1 MFQKL
6 SKKLRKKQ
14 GFTLI
19 ELIVV
24 LAILGIILAIA
35 VPNYLG
41 VQDRAATRADNS
53 QLDLVEKAVK
63 LWYNDDELGDEGVY
77 EIVNGTAALVVVSG
91 GTADDI
97 SDYME
102 IVSTPA
108 SAANDELHI
117 YVEVTATEVEA
128 QYASSNPF

>member
-41 VQDRAATRADNS
+41 VQAKAQEQADTRAK
-53 QLDLVEKAVK
+53 DLAETSVRT
-63 LWYNDDELGDEGVY
+63 WYSAEN
-77 EIVNGTAALVVVSG
+77 VSG
-91 GTADDI
+91 DVDI
-97 SDYME
+97 DLPTGGGDPTWTSGEDSKRQAYEDSYMPQE
-102 IVSTPA
+102 LTLNNYDFVTVTVTVSGSTV
-108 SAANDELHI
+108 SFD
-117 YVEVTATEVEA
+117 
-128 QYASSNPF
+128 SSLETN

>member
-41 VQDRAATRADNS
+41 VQAQAALACRCKIQTELR
-53 QLDLVEKAVK
+53 LRKLLK
-63 LWYNDDELGDEGVY
+63 LWW
-77 EIVNGTAALVVVSG
+77 TSR
-91 GTADDI
+91 
-97 SDYME
+97 
-102 IVSTPA
+102 
-108 SAANDELHI
+108 
-117 YVEVTATEVEA
+117 
-128 QYASSNPF
+128 